1 MGERLQMKEL
11 FSEELKSRIRSS
23 GVIAVLVIENIED
36 AVPVAR
42 ALLEG
47 GVSAMELT
55 LRTPAALEALKRIR
69 SDAPQLLA
77 GIGTILRADQ
87 IKAVASAGAEL
98 GVAPGYNPRVV
109 DAAKSVGLPFAPG
122 VATATELEWA
132 LDQGCRILKFF
143 PAEPLG
149 GISYLKSMN
158 GPYGYLDLQYIPLG
172 GVNQDNLRAWLQ
184 QSFVIAVGGSWIA
197 DKKLI
202 AARNWD
208 EISRRAERAYSI
220 FKEVRG

>member
-1 MGERLQMKEL
+1 MQEL
-11 FSEELKSRIRSS
+11 FSQELKRGIRNS
-23 GVIAVLVIENIED
+23 GVIAVLVIEDAEL

-42 ALLEG
+42 TLLEG
-47 GVSAMELT
+47 GISAMELT

-69 SDAPQLLA
+69 SDVPQMLA
-77 GIGTILRADQ
+77 GVGTILRADQ
-87 IKAVASAGAEL
+87 VKEVAAAGAEF

-109 DAAKSVGLPFAPG
+109 DAAKAAGLAFAPG

-132 LDQGCRILKFF
+132 LEQGCRILKFF

-149 GISYLKSMN
+149 GIPYLKSMN
-158 GPYGYLDLQYIPLG
+158 SPYSYLDLQYVPLG
-172 GVNQDNLRAWLQ
+172 GVNQDNLRAWLE

-197 DKKLI
+197 NKQLI
-202 AARNWD
+202 AAQDWD
-208 EISRRAERAYSI
+208 EIRRRAEQAHSI

>member
-1 MGERLQMKEL
+1 MQDL
-11 FSEELKSRIRSS
+11 FSRELKIRIRNS
-23 GVIAVLVIENIED
+23 GVIAVLVIENADD

-42 ALLEG
+42 SLLEG
-47 GVSAMELT
+47 GVKAMELT

-69 SDAPQLLA
+69 SDVPQMLA
-77 GIGTILRADQ
+77 GVGTILRADQ
-87 IKAVASAGAEL
+87 VKAVTAAGAEL

-109 DAAKSVGLPFAPG
+109 DAAKTAGLPFAPG
-122 VATATELEWA
+122 VATASELERA
-132 LDQGCRILKFF
+132 LEQGCRILKFF

-158 GPYGYLDLQYIPLG
+158 GPYGYLDLQYVPLG
-172 GVNQDNLRAWLQ
+172 GVNQDNLRAWLE

-202 AARNWD
+202 AAQNWD
-208 EISRRAERAYSI
+208 EISRRAQQAHSI
-220 FKEVRG
+220 FKEVRS

>member
-1 MGERLQMKEL
+1 MQNL
-11 FSEELKSRIRSS
+11 FSQELKNRIRNS
-23 GVIAVLVIENIED
+23 GVIAVLVIENAEH

-42 ALLEG
+42 SLLEG
-47 GVSAMELT
+47 GVGAMELT

-69 SDAPQLLA
+69 GDVPQMLA
-77 GIGTILRADQ
+77 GVGTILNPDQ
-87 IKAVASAGAEL
+87 VRAVAAAGAQL

-109 DAAKSVGLPFAPG
+109 DAAKAAGLPFAPG

-132 LDQGCRILKFF
+132 LEQGCRILKFF
-143 PAEPLG
+143 PAEPSG

-158 GPYGYLDLQYIPLG
+158 GPYGYLDLQYVPLG
-172 GVNQDNLRAWLQ
+172 GVNQENLRSWLE

-202 AARNWD
+202 AAQDWD
-208 EISRRAERAYSI
+208 EIGRRAERAHSV
-220 FKEVRG
+220 FRELRG

>member
-1 MGERLQMKEL
+1 MQEL
-11 FSEELKSRIRSS
+11 FSQELKRGIRNS
-23 GVIAVLVIENIED
+23 GVIAVLVIEDAEL

-42 ALLEG
+42 TLLEG
-47 GVSAMELT
+47 GISAMELT

-69 SDAPQLLA
+69 SDVPQMLA
-77 GIGTILRADQ
+77 GVGTILRADQ
-87 IKAVASAGAEL
+87 VKEVAAAGAEF

-109 DAAKSVGLPFAPG
+109 DAAKAADLAFAPG

-132 LDQGCRILKFF
+132 LEQGCRILKFF

-149 GISYLKSMN
+149 GIPYLKSMN
-158 GPYGYLDLQYIPLG
+158 SPYSYLDLQYVPLG
-172 GVNQDNLRAWLQ
+172 GVNQDNLRAWLE

-197 DKKLI
+197 NKQLI
-202 AARNWD
+202 AAQDWD
-208 EISRRAERAYSI
+208 EIRRRAEQAHSI